1 MTGQWSP
8 CAFPIVHKFSR
19 LGQTGTSHFTG
30 LDAAKQIYGRKR
42 LMPVVKGVSRRVI
55 VVRSPDPRFFE
66 QAIFLMKEDALHA
79 EGVTAEQ
86 VVNEARQV
94 AAGYI
99 RRTTER
105 PGKRRLPRQGIP
117 GWAWFSMGAFLSGVV
132 CWFLGVM

>member
-1 MTGQWSP
+1 MR
-8 CAFPIVHKFSR
+8 FSH
-19 LGQTGTSHFTG
+19 LHS
-30 LDAAKQIYGRKR
+30 RKKEVDI
-42 LMPVVKGVSRRVI
+42 VVKGISRRVI

-94 AAGYI
+94 AAGYV

-105 PGKRRLPRQGIP
+105 PHRKDRLTSLP
-117 GWAWFSMGAFLSGVV
+117 WWVWFTLGACAMGMVWLLWGM
-132 CWFLGVM
+132 L